1 MAPLKQRRMNV
12 VVIHIDHFSLLHFL
26 AKGSDSSAAAATA
39 AAARSNK
46 CITII
51 YFVVSSLL
59 HNSCS
64 YCYNFSGSADSH
76 QHRKLFIISKNLSKS
91 HTIYMIEPEELSY
104 VVVINVLYFYFTS
117 PTLSYQ
123 NLWCIIYNLTA

>member
-26 AKGSDSSAAAATA
+26 AKGSDSSAATA

-51 YFVVSSLL
+51 YFVVSSL

-76 QHRKLFIISKNLSKS
+76 QHRKLFIMSKKSQQKSYYIHDRARGTLLCCSINL
-91 HTIYMIEPEELSY
+91 
-104 VVVINVLYFYFTS
+104 LYFYFTS
-117 PTLSYQ
+117 AAADTFVPKLMY
-123 NLWCIIYNLTA
+123 I